1 MGAQRK
7 VISMSNDVKELER
20 LVLSLVHHPA
30 LRPNFYE
37 NLERILYTRGYG
49 PLDLMRVSDCV
60 WDEVRC
66 IVSSISSEG

>member
-1 MGAQRK
+1 MDNFLFADG
-7 VISMSNDVKELER
+7 DVAELER

-37 NLERILYTRGYG
+37 NLERILYTRGYE
-49 PLDLMRVSDCV
+49 PLDLMRVSDRV

-66 IVSSISSEG
+66 IVSLISSEG

>member
-1 MGAQRK
+1 MDSFLFADG
-7 VISMSNDVKELER
+7 DVTELER

-37 NLERILYTRGYG
+37 NLERILYTRGYE
-49 PLDLMRVSDCV
+49 PLDLMRVSDRV

-66 IVSSISSEG
+66 IVSSINCEG